1 MFKNIFSFN
10 GRIRRT
16 EFGISYIIYFVVYL
30 FLLAVTGMFHQ
41 NKELF
46 FVFIPLVWFLLAQG
60 SKRCHDLG
68 KSGWW
73 QIIPFYVLWLLFQD
87 GDPNENEYGEN
98 PKFKEVFDAESYEDP
113 IAPPIYDVLAANA
126 AADIIDDAV
135 MMDLAANEQQAVNDS
150 AYLSADD
157 NTSSDWDNS
166 DSSDD
171 SGSYDDADSS
181 GSDDD
186 MDSF

>member
-16 EFGISYIIYFVVYL
+16 EFGISYIVSFV
-30 FLLAVTGMFHQ
+30 LASIFFFHVSIIS
-41 NKELF
+41 LF
-46 FVFIPLVWFLLAQG
+46 FLVPTLWFVLAQG
-60 SKRCHDLG
+60 TKRCHDLG

-87 GDPNENEYGEN
+87 GDPNENEYGDN
-98 PKFKEVFDAESYEDP
+98 PKGNILYTTEDYQEPFGATVYSDA
-113 IAPPIYDVLAANA
+113 DVT
-126 AADIIDDAV
+126 ADIIDDAV
-135 MMDLAANEQQAVNDS
+135 MIDLLANEQQAANDS
-150 AYLSADD
+150 AYIATDN

-166 DSSDD
+166 DSS
-171 SGSYDDADSS
+171 ADSS
-181 GSDDD
+181 SYDSSDSSSSDDG

>member
-30 FLLAVTGMFHQ
+30 VLLAVTGMFHQ

-60 SKRCHDLG
+60 TKRCHDLG

-87 GDPNENEYGEN
+87 GDPNENEYGDN
-98 PKFKEVFDAESYEDP
+98 PKGNILYNTEDYQEP
-113 IAPPIYDVLAANA
+113 FEATVYSNADVT
-126 AADIIDDAV
+126 ADIIDDAV
-135 MMDLAANEQQAVNDS
+135 MIDLLTNEQHEANDS
-150 AYLSADD
+150 AYMAADN
-157 NTSSDWDNS
+157 NTSSDWDNA

-171 SGSYDDADSS
+171 SSSYGSSDSS
-181 GSDDD
+181 SSDDG